1 MPKIKLDDAEYNT
14 EDLSERGHAT
24 LNSLQFLEI
33 QLHKLKSEVA
43 IYKTAQRVYLDT
55 LKSEIKKSNIEPLSL
70 TAKTKK

>member
-14 EDLSERGHAT
+14 EDLSKRGHAT
-24 LNSLQFLEI
+24 LKSLQFLEI

-43 IYKTAQRVYLDT
+43 IYKTAQQVYLDT